1 MLTAHRPRR
10 IAAFS
15 AGLLLLLSSPGCLT
29 AYMWGHVDKKTSHRI
44 EAGLVTPVTLALD
57 AALIGGCV
65 YVVASAD
72 GVPVTSPAPPES
84 NDVDELRRQ
93 IADR

>member
-1 MLTAHRPRR
+1 
-10 IAAFS
+10 
-15 AGLLLLLSSPGCLT
+15 
-29 AYMWGHVDKKTSHRI
+29 
-44 EAGLVTPVTLALD
+44 VTPVTLALD